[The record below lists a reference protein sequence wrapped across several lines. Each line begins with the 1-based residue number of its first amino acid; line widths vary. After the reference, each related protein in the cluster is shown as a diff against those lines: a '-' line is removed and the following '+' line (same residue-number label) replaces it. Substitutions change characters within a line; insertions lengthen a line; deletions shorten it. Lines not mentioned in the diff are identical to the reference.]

1 MYFTAPAYG
10 CSIASV
16 DMTCKS
22 ACVGCVFPFF
32 SHFFIVFSQLTAFP
46 SPSPFLS
53 DLSGSV
59 VYTAK
64 KGDLIKM
71 TCDDVFCPT
80 PRRPDCYELQS
91 ACGPNEWCWI
101 NQHEKWGPW
110 SMGGG
115 GTTYPLYDK
124 DTCSAETLATLE
136 AYPNGTDK
144 DALLQTFK
152 YTCETGIALD
162 AAAFP
167 PSNFPEIWK
176 PIRGQCLEY
185 RQVKQ
190 SCLDEPL
197 SFSDPEFNP
206 VYNRY
211 PSEKTFYRPLVCDP
225 MGGKGGGPLACTGP
239 DYDVLPNT
247 CVDVRPKDI
256 CLQGPWWDSSDCPR
270 TQAAAP
276 PGGGLTRPQLL
287 IISQSLIT
295 LFPGEVGFSGTC
307 TFWDANS
314 VVGKLALRYQN
325 QIANILTTL
334 WPIGRG
340 VGDAAPTLNQII
352 NSIPGLP
359 GIIADPQ
366 RCYDQENVPGS
377 QVAGYLAN
385 LGALS
390 TQPNKVWSAVHFL
403 MHNQPSPM
411 SPRRVNAAVSIVSF
425 LLEAFWCD
433 DCRGFFYDLVEKAGP
448 PPHSN
453 DPYVHQRWWWRA
465 HNLASEHVASTRG
478 GHPWIHQLGQSNVEE
493 YQNPFFMEWATAVKQ
508 WTNNIVGACHATLS
522 DKLCDLFDAKM
533 EVKDK
538 LKEAVS
544 ADAKGIAA
552 AATQLKEEASAIVA
566 ESLRAPM
573 P

>member
-1 MYFTAPAYG
+1 
-10 CSIASV
+10 
-16 DMTCKS
+16 
-22 ACVGCVFPFF
+22 
-32 SHFFIVFSQLTAFP
+32 
-46 SPSPFLS
+46 
-53 DLSGSV
+53 
-59 VYTAK
+59 
-64 KGDLIKM
+64 M
-71 TCDDVFCPT
+71 TCDDVYCPL

-110 SMGGG
+110 NMGGG
-115 GTTYPLYDK
+115 GTTYPLYDAE
-124 DTCSAETLATLE
+124 TCSAETLATLE

-162 AAAFP
+162 DAAFP
-167 PSNFPEIWK
+167 PGNLAEIWK

-225 MGGKGGGPLACTGP
+225 KGGKGGGPLACTGP

-256 CLQGPWWDSSDCPR
+256 CWKGPWWDSSDCPR
-270 TQAAAP
+270 THKDAP

-287 IISQSLIT
+287 NISQTLIT
-295 LFPGEVGFSGTC
+295 LFPGEVGYPGTC

-314 VVGKLALRYQN
+314 VTGKLALRFRKQVG
-325 QIANILTTL
+325 NILTTL
-334 WPIGRG
+334 WPIDRG
-340 VGDAAPTLNQII
+340 VGKAAPTLDQII
-352 NSIPGLP
+352 ASIPGLAS
-359 GIIADPQ
+359 IISDPHS
-366 RCYDQENVPGS
+366 CYDQENVPGS
-377 QVAGYLAN
+377 DVAGYLAN

-390 TQPNKVWSAVHFL
+390 SQPNKVWSAVHFL

-433 DCRGFFYDLVEKAGP
+433 DCRGAFYDIVEKVGP

-453 DPYVHQRWWWRA
+453 DPYVHQRWWWGA
-465 HNLASEHVASTRG
+465 HNLASEHVAAVRG
-478 GHPWIHQLGQSNVEE
+478 GNPWTHQLGQSDVKE
-493 YQNPFFMEWATAVKQ
+493 YQNPFFMEWETAVKQ
-508 WTNNIVGACHATLS
+508 WTNDIVGQDMS
-522 DKLCDLFDAKM
+522 DKLDNLLDAKM
-533 EVKDK
+533 VTAEEVKDK
-538 LKEAVS
+538 LREAVS
-544 ADAKGIAA
+544 ADAKDIAA
-552 AATQLKEEASAIVA
+552 AATQWKEEASAIVA
-566 ESLRAPM
+566 EGAKVVEKVKKLSP
-573 P
+573 